1 MRATEHPGA
10 YLYDLAV
17 IGGGP
22 AGLLAARDVARGG
35 GRVVVLDEN
44 HAMGGK
50 LRGQLHEKPGD
61 AGWWLGPQLAEQAA
75 RDAQEAGVRL
85 VTDVTVWGLE
95 PGWSVRMSRS
105 CDGVSSELRARTV
118 LVATGAVE
126 RPMPL
131 PGWTTPGVMTVGAA
145 QVLTNVHRVRPGRRA
160 VVVGFDVLSLTI
172 ARAMQLAGVEVVG
185 VVLPPQ
191 SVEGS
196 SPRETLSRLAP
207 MAKLA
212 PAAYMRVGGRVL
224 SLGAGRRAAARLV
237 PRTLKMWGIPL
248 HLRTAVSEVE
258 GTDQVTG
265 VTVTDV
271 RADGTPV
278 VGSERNLAVD
288 AVCLANGLA
297 PLNELVATLGCEF
310 YRSSDLGGGVPLHS
324 AELRTSIE
332 GLYVAGNAI
341 GIESAEIAMLQG
353 ELVAASIIEDLRLC
367 STPPGGASRA
377 AAELTK
383 ARRTMEFQFSSQVQR
398 GHDRVQNAWEQRVEA
413 S

>member
-1 MRATEHPGA
+1 MSAIEQPEA
-10 YLYDLAV
+10 FPYDLAV

-22 AGLLAARDVARGG
+22 AGLMAARDVARAG

-50 LRGQLHEKPGD
+50 LRGQLHEKPGNG
-61 AGWWLGPQLAEQAA
+61 GWWLGPQLAEQAA
-75 RDAQEAGVRL
+75 RDAQQAGARL
-85 VTDVTVWGLE
+85 LTNVTVWGLE

-105 CDGVSSELRARTV
+105 GDGVSSELRARAV

-145 QVLTNVHRVRPGRRA
+145 QVLTNVHRVRPGRR
-160 VVVGFDVLSLTI
+160 VLVVGFDVLSLTI

-191 SVEGS
+191 SIEGS

-212 PAAYMRVGGRVL
+212 PAAYMRLGGRVL
-224 SLGAGRRAAARLV
+224 KIGAGRRAAARLV
-237 PRTLKMWGIPL
+237 PRTLKMWRMPL
-248 HLRTAVSEVE
+248 HLRTALSEIE
-258 GTDQVTG
+258 GTGQVTG

-278 VGSERNLAVD
+278 AGSERRLAVD

-310 YRSSDLGGGVPLHS
+310 YRCSDLGGAVPLHS

-341 GIESAEIAMLQG
+341 GIESAEMAMLQG
-353 ELVAASIIEDLRLC
+353 EMVATSIIEDLRL
-367 STPPGGASRA
+367 SAPGGATCA
-377 AAELTK
+377 AAELTA
-383 ARRTMEFQFSSQVQR
+383 ARRTMEFQFNSHVQR
-398 GHDRVQNAWEQRVEA
+398 GHDSVQSAWDRRVEA

>member
-1 MRATEHPGA
+1 MSATEHPDA
-10 YLYDLAV
+10 YPYDLAV

-22 AGLLAARDVARGG
+22 AGLLAAREVARAG

-61 AGWWLGPQLAEQAA
+61 GGWWLGPQLAQQAA
-75 RDAQEAGVRL
+75 RDAKQAGARL
-85 VTDVTVWGLE
+85 LTDVTVWGLE

-105 CDGVSSELRARTV
+105 GDGASSELRARAV

-145 QVLTNVHRVRPGRRA
+145 QVLTNVHRVRPGRR
-160 VVVGFDVLSLTI
+160 VLVVGFDVLSLTI

-212 PAAYMRVGGRVL
+212 PAAYMRLGGRVL
-224 SLGAGRRAAARLV
+224 KVGAGRRAAARLV
-237 PRTLKMWGIPL
+237 PRTLRMWGIPL
-248 HLRTAVSEVE
+248 HLRTALSEVE
-258 GTDQVTG
+258 GTGQVTR

-278 VGSERNLAVD
+278 AGSERRLAVD

-310 YRSSDLGGGVPLHS
+310 YRCSDLGGGVPLHS

-353 ELVAASIIEDLRLC
+353 ELVAASIIEDLGL
-367 STPPGGASRA
+367 SSAVPGGATRT
-377 AAELTK
+377 AAELK
-383 ARRTMEFQFSSQVQR
+383 QARRTMEFQFSSHVQR
-398 GHDRVQNAWEQRVEA
+398 GHDSVQRAWDRRVEA